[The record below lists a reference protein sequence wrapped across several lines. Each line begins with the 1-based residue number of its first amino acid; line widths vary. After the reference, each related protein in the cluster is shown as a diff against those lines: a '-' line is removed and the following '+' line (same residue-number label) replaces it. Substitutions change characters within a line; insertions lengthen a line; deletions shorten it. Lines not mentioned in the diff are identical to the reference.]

1 MNLYIYFACLF
12 VCETSRD
19 PREGLWMIKQ
29 NSIFSFNKICEF
41 CCCCFSMFTK
51 RKCLQLKKEMRPES
65 LVFYNYLIA
74 LCTLERSLS
83 FVFMLPHVTF
93 QITLRD
99 EQFLTNLTRKISLMP
114 MNHSEQSL
122 NIVLMKMMILYS
134 KLKRKIQRTQGL
146 ISFNVDTE

>member
-1 MNLYIYFACLF
+1 
-12 VCETSRD
+12 
-19 PREGLWMIKQ
+19 
-29 NSIFSFNKICEF
+29 
-41 CCCCFSMFTK
+41 MFTK

-99 EQFLTNLTRKISLMP
+99 EQFLTDLTRKISLMP

-122 NIVLMKMMILYS
+122 NIVLMKMIILWS
-134 KLKRKIQRTQGL
+134 KLKEKYNAPKVLSVLTRIRNQFINIFRFKF
-146 ISFNVDTE
+146 ISFHKIDEIN

>member
-1 MNLYIYFACLF
+1 
-12 VCETSRD
+12 
-19 PREGLWMIKQ
+19 
-29 NSIFSFNKICEF
+29 
-41 CCCCFSMFTK
+41 MFTK

-99 EQFLTNLTRKISLMP
+99 EQFLTDLTRKISLMP

-122 NIVLMKMMILYS
+122 NIVLMKMIILWS
-134 KLKRKIQRTQGL
+134 KLKEKYNAPKVLSVLTWIRNQFINIFRFKF
-146 ISFNVDTE
+146 ISFHKIDEIN

>member
-1 MNLYIYFACLF
+1 
-12 VCETSRD
+12 
-19 PREGLWMIKQ
+19 
-29 NSIFSFNKICEF
+29 
-41 CCCCFSMFTK
+41 MFTK

-99 EQFLTNLTRKISLMP
+99 EQFLTDLTRKISLMP

-122 NIVLMKMMILYS
+122 NIVLMKMKILWS
-134 KLKRKIQRTQGL
+134 KLKEKYNAPKVLSVLTWIRNQFINIFRFKF
-146 ISFNVDTE
+146 ISFHKIDEIN